1 MMIFSGVVSF
11 ITLKNLEINSVRHSL
26 ERNIILLENLISHT
40 SDYEIPIQKIAHET
54 GLRVTIIDNEGVVLA
69 ESDFDKEE
77 MNNHRMRPEVQM
89 SLQESYG
96 FAIRYSN
103 TINHDM
109 LYVAKQSLA
118 FDGSPITVRMAES
131 LEHIHQRFL
140 TLWIRI
146 ASIFFIAIAVA
157 LIVSGI
163 FSKKI
168 KTEVD
173 RIRDIM
179 EKIAS
184 KEYEWKA
191 DKESFVSEF
200 TQIKNL
206 LAQIAR
212 RMSRRDKQKRK
223 YEAKLRLKNRQQKDI
238 IAALSHEF
246 KNPIAVILGY
256 SQTIKDD
263 KAMPEA
269 MRNKFLDK
277 IDKNA
282 HRISSMLDRL
292 SLATKMENH
301 EITPHAAYVELHE
314 LADGVKLMMEDKYPG
329 RKIIVEGEKRGVR
342 VDKTMIEMVLINLCE
357 NALKYSK
364 EDVRL
369 VIEAEKISVIDK
381 GQGISEEEIDKITKK
396 FYRVEHNT
404 WDNSL
409 GLGLSIVNYMLK
421 LHNTRLLIA
430 SKEGEGSAF
439 SFYI

>member
-1 MMIFSGVVSF
+1 MIFSGVVSF
-11 ITLKNLEINSVRHSL
+11 ITLKNLEINSVRQSL
-26 ERNIILLENLISHT
+26 ERNIILLENFISHYP
-40 SDYEIPIQKIAHET
+40 DYEKPIRQIAAQT
-54 GLRVTIIDNEGVVLA
+54 ALRVTVIDAAGVVLA
-69 ESDFDKEE
+69 ESDYDKEE
-77 MNNHRMRPEVQM
+77 MNNHLMRPEVQM
-89 SLQESYG
+89 SMKEPYG
-96 FAIRYSN
+96 FSIRYSN
-103 TINHDM
+103 TLGHDL
-109 LYVAKQSLA
+109 LYVAKQSLSH
-118 FDGSPITVRMAES
+118 DGNPITVRMAES

-146 ASIFFIAIAVA
+146 ASIFFVAIVIA

-168 KTEVD
+168 KTEV
-173 RIRDIM
+173 
-179 EKIAS
+179 EKIKDILEMIAN
-184 KEYEWKA
+184 KEYEWKS

-206 LAQIAR
+206 LSQIAK
-212 RMSRRDKQKRK
+212 RMSRRDRQKRK

-263 KAMPEA
+263 KAMPDA

-301 EITPHAAYVELHE
+301 EITPNAVYFDLHD
-314 LADGVKLMMEDKYPG
+314 LARDVKHMLEDKYSG
-329 RKIIVEGEKRGVR
+329 RKILVEGVNRGVR
-342 VDKTMIEMVLINLCE
+342 ADKTMIEMVLINLCE

-369 VIEAEKISVIDK
+369 VIDPEKVSVIDE

-396 FYRVEHNT
+396 FYRAQHNT

-430 SKEGEGSAF
+430 SKEGEGSVF
-439 SFYI
+439 SFFI